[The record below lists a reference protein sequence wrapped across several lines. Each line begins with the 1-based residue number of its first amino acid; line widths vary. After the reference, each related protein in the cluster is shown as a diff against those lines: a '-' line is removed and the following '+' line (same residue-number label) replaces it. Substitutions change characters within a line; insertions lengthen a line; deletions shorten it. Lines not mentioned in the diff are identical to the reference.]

1 MILVTGGT
9 GFLGSHLLF
18 RLTEV
23 NKSVRALKRSKS
35 SVDAVKKVFSYYTDN
50 VEEFFG
56 RIRWVEGDILD
67 PFSLEDALDGVT
79 AVYHAASSVSFD
91 PSDRLSVINNN
102 IEGTSNLVNACL
114 RNDVGKFCHV
124 SSVAA
129 IGKGNE
135 GELTGESD
143 IWKYSKRKSG
153 YSVGKFHSEMEVW
166 RGINEGLNAVIVN
179 PSVIL
184 GPGNWRSGS
193 PSFFSRIYRGMKY
206 YTKGV
211 TGFVDVR
218 DVCSCM
224 TGLMENRVS
233 GERFILNSENLSYR
247 EMFDLIAGALGKP
260 GPKVHASDRMVETGW
275 RLEWLRSKMFFSK
288 PAFTK
293 EMARA
298 GRSRTFYSNQK
309 IRETIP
315 VTFRP
320 VRETV
325 EWTAGIFLKEHD
337 RNKGVPGS

>member
-18 RLTEV
+18 SLAGG
-23 NKSVRALKRSKS
+23 NKKIRALQRNRSSIDSVR
-35 SVDAVKKVFSYYTDN
+35 KVFSYYTDN
-50 VEEFFG
+50 VEEFFS
-56 RIRWVEGDILD
+56 RISWVEGDMLD
-67 PFSLEDALDGVT
+67 PFSLEDALDGVSR
-79 AVYHAASSVSFD
+79 VYHAASAVSFD

-102 IEGTSNLVNACL
+102 IEGTSNLVYACL
-114 RNDVGKFCHV
+114 KNGVEKLCYV

-135 GELTGESD
+135 GELTTEKD
-143 IWKYSKRKSG
+143 IWKYSKRKSA
-153 YSVGKFHSEMEVW
+153 YSTGKFHSEMEVW

-184 GPGNWRSGS
+184 GPGNWTSGS
-193 PSFFSRIYRGMKY
+193 PSFFYRVYRGMKY

-224 TGLMENRVS
+224 RGLMESPVT
-233 GERFILNSENLSYR
+233 GERFILNSENLLYK
-247 EMFDLIAGALGKP
+247 ELFDLIAGALGKP
-260 GPKVHASDRMVETGW
+260 GPNVYASDKMLEMGW
-275 RLEWLRSKMFFSK
+275 RLEWLRSKLFFSK
-288 PAFTK
+288 PVFTK

-298 GRSRTFYSNQK
+298 GRSRTFYSNEK
-309 IRETIP
+309 IRETLP
-315 VTFRP
+315 FAFRP

-325 EWTAGIFLKEHD
+325 EWTARIFLEETGRK
-337 RNKGVPGS
+337 NGL